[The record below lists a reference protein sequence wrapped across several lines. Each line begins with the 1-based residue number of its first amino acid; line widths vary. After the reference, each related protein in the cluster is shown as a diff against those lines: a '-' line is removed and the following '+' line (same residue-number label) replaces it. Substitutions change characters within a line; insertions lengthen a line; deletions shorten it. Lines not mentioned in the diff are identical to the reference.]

1 MPMLIILLAAAMLMS
16 ATFVLDGRVFHFS
29 DVMDSAAETSS
40 AQDLIAILFVTFE
53 MILGMGLYFLFLAI
67 IIAVSILVIY
77 RFYVSFFTDEGYL
90 TFTLPL
96 TIDQHLWIKLLSM
109 LLWNVLSFVAAGL
122 AIFVILGG
130 AQIGYGGV
138 IDDLPMIFEVYG
150 DMFSMLGA
158 QFGFTGLHAVL
169 GVLYLLA
176 SYALQSILT
185 YFAISL
191 GCMVVKKHRLLA
203 AIVSIFIVNM
213 IVSTVS
219 SISTIILMATSY
231 APTAVYTIVL
241 VISVLLTAAATIATY
256 VGTKYILERKLNL
269 D

>member
-1 MPMLIILLAAAMLMS
+1 
-16 ATFVLDGRVFHFS
+16 
-29 DVMDSAAETSS
+29 
-40 AQDLIAILFVTFE
+40 
-53 MILGMGLYFLFLAI
+53 MGLYFLFLAI

-150 DMFSMLGA
+150 DMFSMLCA

-169 GVLYLLA
+169 GVLYLLV